1 MNDENGGNGRR
12 RRNRNA
18 AIGGVTQAEQEI
30 QEQVEEPTD
39 ATPQHA
45 DSLDD
50 LLRGIYSSVVE
61 AQNTIEQHY
70 IGEISEDYFDE
81 EGNPRAIAINLPTA
95 DGGLKEVKIPLITLV
110 PHRTLSIKKVKIK
123 LNVALGK
130 YDGEKKQG
138 EKGGLSQ
145 YYADLSGRKEGIE
158 PAQLEV
164 HFVGSDAPEGLS
176 RIKDQLIKII
186 PS

>member
-1 MNDENGGNGRR
+1 MTGGGRK
-12 RRNRNA
+12 RRNREA
-18 AIGGVTQAEQEI
+18 PIGGLTTDEQE
-30 QEQVEEPTD
+30 QTVEEETD
-39 ATPQHA
+39 ASHKHA

-81 EGNPRAIAINLPTA
+81 DGNPRAIAVNLPTS
-95 DGGLKEVKIPLITLV
+95 DGGLKEVKVPLMTLV

-123 LNVALGK
+123 LNVSLGK
-130 YDGEKKQG
+130 HDGVRKQG
-138 EKGGLSQ
+138 NGGGLSQ

-164 HFVGSDAPEGLS
+164 HFVGSEAPEGLC
-176 RIKDQLIKII
+176 RIKDQLIKVI

>member
-1 MNDENGGNGRR
+1 MKDENGENGGRR

-18 AIGGVTQAEQEI
+18 SIGGLTPAEQDI
-30 QEQVEEPTD
+30 QEQVEETD
-39 ATPQHA
+39 AIPQHA

-81 EGNPRAIAINLPTA
+81 EGNPKAIAINLPTS

-130 YDGEKKQG
+130 YEGKKQG
-138 EKGGLSQ
+138 NKGGLSQ

-158 PAQLEV
+158 PAQMEV
-164 HFVGSDAPEGLS
+164 HFVGSDAPEGLC

>member
-81 EGNPRAIAINLPTA
+81 EGNPMATSNWREQYDIHSTPVIYLLNKDKEIIAKRIN
-95 DGGLKEVKIPLITLV
+95 DKQIVKIIEREENLKE
-110 PHRTLSIKKVKIK
+110 
-123 LNVALGK
+123 
-130 YDGEKKQG
+130 
-138 EKGGLSQ
+138 
-145 YYADLSGRKEGIE
+145 
-158 PAQLEV
+158 
-164 HFVGSDAPEGLS
+164 
-176 RIKDQLIKII
+176 
-186 PS
+186 

>member
-1 MNDENGGNGRR
+1 MNDGNGGNGRR

-18 AIGGVTQAEQEI
+18 AIGGVTQTEQEI

-95 DGGLKEVKIPLITLV
+95 EVVLK
-110 PHRTLSIKKVKIK
+110 R
-123 LNVALGK
+123 
-130 YDGEKKQG
+130 
-138 EKGGLSQ
+138 
-145 YYADLSGRKEGIE
+145 
-158 PAQLEV
+158 
-164 HFVGSDAPEGLS
+164 
-176 RIKDQLIKII
+176 
-186 PS
+186 

>member
-18 AIGGVTQAEQEI
+18 AIGGVTQTEQEI
-30 QEQVEEPTD
+30 QEQIVEEEPTD
-39 ATPQHA
+39 ASPQHA

-81 EGNPRAIAINLPTA
+81 DGNPRAIAINLPTA

-123 LNVALGK
+123 LNVSLGK
-130 YDGEKKQG
+130 YDGENGTKYIDIMFEGYSENIKLRAHQKVYKKTG
-138 EKGGLSQ
+138 E
-145 YYADLSGRKEGIE
+145 E
-158 PAQLEV
+158 
-164 HFVGSDAPEGLS
+164 FC
-176 RIKDQLIKII
+176 
-186 PS
+186 